1 MMQAQKYQGFTLL
14 ETLIYIGLFTIII
27 GGALVSSYYIFESSS
42 ELQTKVYGEQEG
54 EFVLTKINYLLNS
67 TATATISGT
76 PEVLTITRGGN
87 TYLLTYDATTQQ
99 VKLKKD
105 TGAYQI
111 LNGTNAPITN
121 FQMQKLQTSGQP
133 DKLVISFSI
142 RSLNFSTTKYLR
154 P

>member
-121 FQMQKLQTSGQP
+121 FQMQKLQTAGQP
-133 DKLVISFSI
+133 DKIVISFSI